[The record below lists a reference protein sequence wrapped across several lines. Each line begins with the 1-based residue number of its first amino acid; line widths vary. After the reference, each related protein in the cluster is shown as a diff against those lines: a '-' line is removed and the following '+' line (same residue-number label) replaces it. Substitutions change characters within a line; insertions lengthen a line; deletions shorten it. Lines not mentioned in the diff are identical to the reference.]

1 MNLPT
6 FELTPL
12 AAAASPL
19 LDILL
24 RTSVQGGLVICIVWV
39 VCRLVPRMPPGLRAG
54 LWWLACLKLLV
65 GFAWIEPVT
74 LPLLPPP
81 APVSAMRDA
90 PLTLL
95 QEKENPATPS
105 AAGAA
110 AAPLDSPARLPS
122 WPTGWLV
129 VVIVGLWL
137 SGVLARVARLA
148 RHRRQCRSLI
158 ARSAPVS
165 DDVAAIFERLCAQ
178 VRPPRQ
184 PVLRLS
190 SDVQVPQVLGAR
202 RPVILLPSDLRIRMS
217 DEELAMVL
225 CHELMHIA
233 RRDLWLGWIPGLA
246 HDLLFFHPLAAL
258 AAREYCLAREA
269 ACDAAVIHR
278 FHAEL
283 QAYGRL
289 LVMVGVESRVAP
301 LAATCSSASAQQLK
315 RRLLMLQH
323 LPKHSGRAWW
333 WCVPVA
339 LLVGVLAPFQL
350 IAQRSPVKTTVKE
363 SSTVTQGDDGN
374 MYEPWVFLRSSD
386 ATSMNGT
393 EEDVKRAK
401 TFQRQPD
408 DRLIWFKKSGDEYVI
423 RDQAMLAAAEE
434 AYRPLDRLGDE
445 QGKLGD
451 EQGQLGDRQGTLGAR
466 QGMHGNEQARLA
478 GKQAEISARMAQGTA
493 KQLRAAAYA
502 IEHAGTAEAAALKR
516 EADRLVEE
524 LTREQEAISR
534 QQEAIGR
541 QQEALGQEQ
550 EALGRKQAELGQV
563 QEELGRKQEEAAHRA
578 QNVLIEI
585 MKKAITSGL
594 AQKVR

>member
-12 AAAASPL
+12 AAAASSL
-19 LDILL
+19 LDVLI
-24 RTSVQGGLVICIVWV
+24 RTSVQGGLVICVVWV
-39 VCRLVPRMPPGLRAG
+39 VCRLVPRMPPVLRAG

-65 GFAWIEPVT
+65 GFAWVEPIT
-74 LPLLPPP
+74 LPVLPPP
-81 APVSAMRDA
+81 APVSATQA
-90 PLTLL
+90 ASVTLL
-95 QEKENPATPS
+95 QEKENPVAPS
-105 AAGAA
+105 AADAA
-110 AAPLDSPARLPS
+110 ASRLDSPARPTS

-129 VVIVGLWL
+129 IVIVGLWL
-137 SGVLARVARLA
+137 MGVLARMARLA
-148 RHRRQCRSLI
+148 RHRRQCHALI

-165 DDVAAIFERLCAQ
+165 DDVAAIFKRLCAQ
-178 VRPPRQ
+178 AGSPRQ

-217 DEELAMVL
+217 DEDLAMVL

-246 HDLLFFHPLAAL
+246 HDLFFFHPLAAL

-289 LVMVGVESRVAP
+289 LVTVGVESRVAP
-301 LAATCSSASAQQLK
+301 LTATCSSASAQQLK

-323 LPKHSGRAWW
+323 LPKHSRRAWW

-350 IAQRSPVKTTVKE
+350 VAQRSQVATTVKE
-363 SSTVTQGDDGN
+363 SGTVGQGDDRN
-374 MYEPWVFLRSSD
+374 LYEPWVFLRSSD
-386 ATSMNGT
+386 TTSMNGT
-393 EEDVKRAK
+393 EEDFRRAK
-401 TFQRQPD
+401 TFRRHPADQ
-408 DRLIWFKKSGDEYVI
+408 LIWFKKNGNEYVI

-445 QGKLGD
+445 QGRLGD

-466 QGMHGNEQARLA
+466 QGRHGDEQARL
-478 GKQAEISARMAQGTA
+478 GEKQAELSARMTRAVA

-502 IEHAGTAEAAALKR
+502 MEHPDTAEAAAQKR
-516 EADRLVEE
+516 EADRHIENLI
-524 LTREQEAISR
+524 REQEVISR

-541 QQEALGQEQ
+541 QQESLGQEQ
-550 EALGRKQAELGQV
+550 EALGRKQADLGHI

-578 QNVLIEI
+578 QGVLIEI
-585 MKKAITSGL
+585 MKKAITSGV
-594 AQKVR
+594 AQQVR